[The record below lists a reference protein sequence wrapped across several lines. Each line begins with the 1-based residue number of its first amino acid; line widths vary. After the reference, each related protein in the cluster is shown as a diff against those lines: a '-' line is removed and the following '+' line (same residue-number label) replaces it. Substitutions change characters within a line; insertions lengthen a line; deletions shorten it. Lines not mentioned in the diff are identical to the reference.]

1 MVAFAVPAVEA
12 VAAEEEEGL
21 RASVSRWEMLEPV
34 VREDEEAWAAS
45 RPRGVVWE
53 ED

>member
-1 MVAFAVPAVEA
+1 MAAFAVPAVEA
-12 VAAEEEEGL
+12 VAAEEEEDL
-21 RASVSRWEMLEPV
+21 RASVSHWEMLEPA
-34 VREDEEAWAAS
+34 VREGEEEWAAS